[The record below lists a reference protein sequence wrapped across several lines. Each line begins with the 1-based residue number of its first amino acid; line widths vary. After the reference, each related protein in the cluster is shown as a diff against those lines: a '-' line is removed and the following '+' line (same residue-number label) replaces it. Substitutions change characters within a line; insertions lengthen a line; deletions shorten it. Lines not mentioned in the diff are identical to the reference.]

1 MKALKIF
8 TTSILLIIF
17 CEQAVFGG
25 YALFSQRKLLL
36 EERLKNSFG
45 YCKSNNVK
53 IYEKPTGTSKVF
65 GTANKGAKFKII
77 KDIKDWYEIENPFGS
92 GSAFILKKNVK
103 TDCEEFKHEL
113 EELQEN
119 EKQEQENITPK
130 FSGLG

>member
-36 EERLKNSFG
+36 EEKLKNSVG
-45 YCKSNNVK
+45 YSKSDNVK
-53 IYEKPTGTSKVF
+53 IYEKPTGTSKVL

-77 KDIKDWYEIENPFGS
+77 KDIKGWYEIENPLGS
-92 GSAFILKKNVK
+92 ASAFILKKNVK
-103 TDCEEFKHEL
+103 TDY
-113 EELQEN
+113 EEL
-119 EKQEQENITPK
+119 KQMLERLNKELENITPK